1 MNFFS
6 NFVFVHIWVHTF
18 GLVSVYGSGV
28 SVQVSAGKFR
38 NYEFRN
44 SGIEGILSF

>member
-28 SVQVSAGKFR
+28 SVHAGKFR

-44 SGIEGILSF
+44 LGIEGILSF